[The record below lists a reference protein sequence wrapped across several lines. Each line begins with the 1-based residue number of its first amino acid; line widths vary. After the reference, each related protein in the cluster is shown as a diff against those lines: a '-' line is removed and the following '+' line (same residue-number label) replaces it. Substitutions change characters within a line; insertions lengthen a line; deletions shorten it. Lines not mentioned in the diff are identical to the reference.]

1 MNKHVVFCV
10 KSNKFAGVDSG
21 LQKSPTNKD
30 QI

>member
-10 KSNKFAGVDSG
+10 KSNEFSEVDSG
-21 LQKSPTNKD
+21 LQKWPTNKH